1 MADVALFP
9 VTVEAIVRLEAAA
22 LAGKPRMAR
31 QNRLRAIC
39 KATTIAAV
47 AEGETLLSALAIA
60 KRHLAAIKAR
70 IDEIEQ
76 DAAFEERPMPVS
88 AIGGAA

>member
-22 LAGKPRMAR
+22 LVRKPRMAR

-39 KATTIAAV
+39 KAATIAAV
-47 AEGETLLSALAIA
+47 ADGESLTSAFEIA
-60 KRHLAAIKAR
+60 DRHVAAIKAR
-70 IDEIEQ
+70 ISEIEH
-76 DAAFEERPMPVS
+76 DAAFDQSHPVA
-88 AIGGAA
+88 AIGGRA